1 MAVPVRA
8 PRPVR
13 RPRRFELRAT
23 ALYFALLAVLLTL
36 VGTVARTAA
45 AAAERRPAWAV
56 ALALVAAGAVVAGR
70 RGGRRISAAR
80 LARRAAAAL
89 DEATMTAVEVLDAPS
104 PAPAPASAPAPGPAA
119 EPPAGRDGTERTLL
133 LVDPRDPFDSV
144 APVAPAEQA
153 AVDTEEIAYEALDPD
168 EFEQAIADLC
178 RRDGCRD
185 VDVVGGAGDLGADVV
200 ARTPDGRLVV
210 IQCKRYC
217 DANRVGSQDMQRF
230 GGTCYTVH
238 GADVAVVVT
247 TSDFTGPA
255 LEYAGQCGIVCID
268 GQDLLRWQEGGGP
281 RPWEHEF
288 PAGQE
293 TLSEG

>member
-1 MAVPVRA
+1 MAAPVRA

-13 RPRRFELRAT
+13 RTRRFELRAT
-23 ALYFALLAVLLTL
+23 ALYFVLLAVLLTL
-36 VGTVARTAA
+36 AGAVARTVA
-45 AAAERRPAWAV
+45 AAAERRPVWAV
-56 ALALVAAGAVVAGR
+56 ALALVGTGAVVAGC

-89 DEATMTAVEVLDAPS
+89 DEATMTAVDVLDAPS
-104 PAPAPASAPAPGPAA
+104 PAPASAPAPSAR
-119 EPPAGRDGTERTLL
+119 RDGTERTVL
-133 LVDPRDPFDSV
+133 LVDPAADRV
-144 APVAPAEQA
+144 AVG
-153 AVDTEEIAYEALDPD
+153 TEEIAYEALDPD
-168 EFEQAIADLC
+168 EFEQAIAELC

-200 ARTPDGRLVV
+200 ARTPDGRLLV
-210 IQCKRYC
+210 IQCKRYH
-217 DANRVGSQDMQRF
+217 DGNRVGSQDMQRF

-255 LEYAGQCGIVCID
+255 LEYAGQCGIVCVD
-268 GQDLLRWQEGGGP
+268 GLELLRWQDGVGP

-293 TLSEG
+293 SPSRS